1 MLLSLFPLVGLT
13 HYSPTRDTAGTTAV
27 TAKDGTSTSRILKE
41 ETDGEYWEDPSEFTL
56 LDVYNTIS
64 EAANSQWYAEDIYG
78 QVLNVTDGLAGAA
91 DYWSENQDGLIDLYQ
106 QSSNYWA
113 DYLTDQAEYTVQA
126 ASDTPLAAA
135 ANAALA
141 AARAA
146 SELADVAYWNLQN
159 LQEGNRDELVV
170 NLEALTQKLGDAWG
184 ALSAAKQEL
193 GYISP
198 DDYYYGEMAAI
209 INEAEQ
215 SLNQAQYIKD
225 EAAAALAEAVDLSR
239 SIQQNA
245 GSQEQKQKITE
256 FVLGNVIHYF
266 ENVQNISGEKKLEA
280 DKNDVLAM
288 VAENGVSDRSMA
300 ENVRE
305 LANTLSDEAVA
316 KYYEAKNA
324 SEKAKSAYD
333 RYETL
338 TGTEKEESAKAEY
351 ETAKQAADQSLKE
364 FNTAQATALK
374 ASSAA
379 SKAQYKSQSAKSSS
393 VTSAASTTY
402 LISNSYDPNTTDNP
416 ALAAKGRIFYINDQF
431 VIANGDG
438 TITTSAGNIFDAEG
452 RLVGS
457 VNGSSAS
464 KSSSS
469 GSSSQA
475 AITVGTATTTYS
487 FDYDDSLFSS
497 VCVDGI
503 WIDPCDYSIAR
514 GTVITLNQDYFDALP
529 EGVHT
534 LTAYFIDGTSVARTF
549 TISRFTPAVTNKVRV
564 PNTADHG
571 VFAYAMLMAFAL
583 GMIIMSQYYLI
594 KYGR

>member
-1 MLLSLFPLVGLT
+1 MLLSLFPLLGLT
-13 HYSPTRDTAGTTAV
+13 YVPARETAGTTV
-27 TAKDGTSTSRILKE
+27 SAKDAASKARILKE
-41 ETDGEYWEDPSEFTL
+41 ETDGENWTEDASGFTL

-64 EAANSQWYAEDIYG
+64 EAAESQWYAENIYG
-78 QVLNVTDGLAGAA
+78 QVLNVTDGLAEAA

-106 QSSNYWA
+106 QSSNYWS
-113 DYLTDQAEYTVQA
+113 DYMTDQAETALQA

-135 ANAALA
+135 ANAAHA
-141 AARAA
+141 AANAA
-146 SELADVAYWNLQN
+146 SELANLTYWNLQN
-159 LQEGNRDELVV
+159 MQEGNMEELIG
-170 NLEALTQKLGDAWG
+170 NYEALTSKLAEAWT
-184 ALSAAKQEL
+184 ALAAAKQEL
-193 GYISP
+193 GYLGP
-198 DDYYYGEMAAI
+198 EDAYYGEMSAI

-215 SLNQAQYIKD
+215 TLNQAQYIKD
-225 EAAAALAEAVDLSR
+225 EAAAVLDGQNDLSR

-266 ENVQNISGEKKLEA
+266 ENVQNISGEKELEA
-280 DKNDVLAM
+280 DKNDVLGM
-288 VAENGVSDRSMA
+288 VAENGVSDQSMA
-300 ENVRE
+300 ANVKE
-305 LANTLSDEAVA
+305 LANTLSDEAVS
-316 KYYEAKNA
+316 KYNEAKKA

-338 TGTEKEESAKAEY
+338 TGTEKEEAAKAEY
-351 ETAKQAADQSLKE
+351 ESAKQAADQSLKE

-379 SKAQYKSQSAKSSS
+379 SKAQYKSHSAKSAS

-402 LISNSYDPNTTDNP
+402 LVANSYDPNTTDNP

-452 RLVGS
+452 RLIGT
-457 VNGSSAS
+457 VNGGTSS

-469 GSSSQA
+469 GSAGQSA
-475 AITVGTATTTYS
+475 VTVGTATTTYS

-497 VCVDGI
+497 VSVDGI
-503 WIDPCDYSIAR
+503 WIDPCNYSIAR

-534 LTAYFIDGTSVARTF
+534 LTAYFVDGTSIPRTF
-549 TISRFTPAVTNKVRV
+549 TISRFTPTVTSKVRV

-571 VFAYAMLMAFAL
+571 VFAYAMLMAFAF